1 MVSWFV
7 LSPIVYLLNILL
19 QLGVAK
25 TSGEKN
31 VQLWF
36 YLFTQ
41 FLTQLKTL
49 IIIFSI
55 YFRIVY
61 STLAQNIGSA
71 SWCHL
76 NAL

>member
-1 MVSWFV
+1 MVSWFF
-7 LSPIVYLLNILL
+7 LPPIVYLLNILL

-41 FLTQLKTL
+41 LTQL
-49 IIIFSI
+49 
-55 YFRIVY
+55 R
-61 STLAQNIGSA
+61 
-71 SWCHL
+71 H
-76 NAL
+76 